1 MPKRRTLEL
10 APEEQRHLA
19 HYRDHDERPFVRERC
34 AALLKIA
41 SGKSPHS
48 VAQHGLLK
56 KRDPDTLYQKE
67 RRRPLG
73 RGDSTLAREHPA
85 RTPYPPTQQDPYR
98 KGAT

>member
-41 SGKSPHS
+41 SGHSPHS

-56 KRDPDTLYQKE
+56 KRDPDTLYHWLDIYQAE
-67 RRRPLG
+67 GLAG
-73 RGDSTLAREHPA
+73 LLAHQQGGYHRGCL
-85 RTPYPPTQQDPYR
+85 
-98 KGAT
+98 

>member
-19 HYRDHDERPFVRERC
+19 HYRDLDERPFVRERC

-67 RRRPLG
+67 QHGQKSAGIQRSPAN
-73 RGDSTLAREHPA
+73 TPHEHITNNPT
-85 RTPYPPTQQDPYR
+85 TPV
-98 KGAT
+98 